1 MGTTRTA
8 QERGGMTAWVYISKK
23 FVYTVLAALVGAIAL
38 SMLFD
43 MMELARRASDL
54 EISFFL
60 LLGLAALRAPSIAM
74 VAAPYIVLLG
84 AMWTC
89 ARLARS
95 SELVVLRAAGVSSIG
110 LAAPVLATAVF
121 LGALSTMVFNPLAAG
136 LLDRFERLETQLFD
150 DKTSLLS
157 VTAEGLWLRQGNFS
171 AHSVIQAKS
180 SNADGTLLNDVS
192 IFFFEEN
199 DLFVGRIDADRGE
212 LKPGSW
218 HLQNATIR
226 KLDRDAPSRP
236 PETRL
241 RDFYELETELTADQI
256 VDSFAPPETI
266 QFWELPKLIYTLKS
280 QGFSARRHL
289 LHFHSLLA
297 APLIFAAMAL
307 IGAAF
312 SMRHSRFGGLG
323 LMALYAALIG
333 FGAFFVL
340 SVAKALA
347 SSGAASAIGAAWAP
361 PLGALILAAG
371 LMMRMEDI

>member
-1 MGTTRTA
+1 M
-8 QERGGMTAWVYISKK
+8 Y
-23 FVYTVLAALVGAIAL
+23 L
-38 SMLFD
+38 
-43 MMELARRASDL
+43 
-54 EISFFL
+54 
-60 LLGLAALRAPSIAM
+60 
-74 VAAPYIVLLG
+74 
-84 AMWTC
+84 
-89 ARLARS
+89 
-95 SELVVLRAAGVSSIG
+95 
-110 LAAPVLATAVF
+110 
-121 LGALSTMVFNPLAAG
+121 
-136 LLDRFERLETQLFD
+136 
-150 DKTSLLS
+150 
-157 VTAEGLWLRQGNFS
+157 
-171 AHSVIQAKS
+171 H
-180 SNADGTLLNDVS
+180 
-192 IFFFEEN
+192 EEN